1 MRHFWG
7 SGFWFIALFLLGCTS
22 VPQSKSPADDPA
34 AKIKKLTTDNKILD
48 NALTRC
54 KARLPPDNSWPRL
67 YTIGSFGDAWI
78 SSDQHGKVFD
88 LKPHY
93 GDHEEQLFIL
103 RRSGKN
109 EKVKVEGEGARL
121 IDSDTINVVIAYVPP
136 KDNEER
142 KKLQKII
149 IGIDDYRFV
158 ILFKPTRF

>member
-1 MRHFWG
+1 
-7 SGFWFIALFLLGCTS
+7 LLSCTS
-22 VPQSKSPADDPA
+22 APQAKSPTDDPQ
-34 AKIKKLTTDNKILD
+34 AKIEKLTTDNKILD
-48 NALTRC
+48 RALARC
-54 KARLPPDNSWPRL
+54 KTHLPPDNSWPRL

-103 RRSGKN
+103 RRSGRN

-121 IDSDTINVVIAYVPP
+121 IDSDTINVVFAYVPP
-136 KDNEER
+136 KDAEER

-149 IGIDDYRFV
+149 ISIDDYRFV